1 MYSPHDVRLITL
13 VEKIRKTA
21 IPRLMHSKD
30 SADVCHALLFR
41 LAFYG
46 LQTNMGLY
54 LKKELG
60 YPADTASQLVSG
72 GSSSNSSDTAPQ
84 NVGLW
89 QQVIPTQHHSW
100 WGGGSSS
107 RGSCSAAAADTASQ
121 LLSGGSSSSSSS
133 ADSTK
138 RGHSITAVALQR
150 QRYHQHHHHQQ
161 RQQQQVWQPFLQHPS
176 ISPHIGINSDLD
188 AALGIRHQQMSNND
202 RRL

>member
-1 MYSPHDVRLITL
+1 VY
-13 VEKIRKTA
+13 
-21 IPRLMHSKD
+21 
-30 SADVCHALLFR
+30 ALLFR

-60 YPADTASQLVSG
+60 YPADTASQLVSSR
-72 GSSSNSSDTAPQ
+72 SSSNSSDTAPQ

-89 QQVIPTQHHSW
+89 QQVNPTQHHSW
-100 WGGGSSS
+100 WGGSSS

-121 LLSGGSSSSSSS
+121 LLSGGSSSGSSS
-133 ADSTK
+133 AGSTK

-150 QRYHQHHHHQQ
+150 QRHHRHHHHQQ
-161 RQQQQVWQPFLQHPS
+161 RQQQQVWQPLLQHPS
-176 ISPHIGINSDLD
+176 ISSHIGLNSDLE
-188 AALGIRHQQMSNND
+188 AALGIRDQEMSNND